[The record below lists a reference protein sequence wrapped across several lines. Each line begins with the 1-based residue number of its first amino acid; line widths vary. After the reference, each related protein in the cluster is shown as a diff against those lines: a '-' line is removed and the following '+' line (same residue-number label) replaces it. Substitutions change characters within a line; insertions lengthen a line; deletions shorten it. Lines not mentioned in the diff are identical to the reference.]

1 MLDPISNHH
10 RSDLAHYKKHLAL
23 QVSSA
28 VGYSPGGRNAT
39 RLQIDD
45 FTVKSTHQQLNQS

>member
-10 RSDLAHYKKHLAL
+10 RSDLAHYKKHSAL